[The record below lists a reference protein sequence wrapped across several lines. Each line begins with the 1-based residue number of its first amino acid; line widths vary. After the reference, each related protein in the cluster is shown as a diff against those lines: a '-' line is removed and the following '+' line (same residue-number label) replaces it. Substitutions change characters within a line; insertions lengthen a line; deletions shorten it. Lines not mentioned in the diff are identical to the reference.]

1 MFPWMQAN
9 HLMNLGNLS
18 QLLKTGFNTYHL
30 MNISDVFQVRFGLHV
45 TLGGFPMKAGLV
57 ERDRRKGK
65 TKGFPTKFIATPSE
79 TEGYETVKHNS
90 KCTQ

>member
-18 QLLKTGFNTYHL
+18 QLLKTGFNMYHL

-57 ERDRRKGK
+57 ERDERAKRKASQQNSSRYPLKRRGM
-65 TKGFPTKFIATPSE
+65 
-79 TEGYETVKHNS
+79 N
-90 KCTQ
+90 Q